1 MFGDSSP
8 FPEPTSR
15 TSETER
21 TYIKHGIA
29 LRNTYV
35 HEMGIQPE
43 LVDLVEWFIGKDGVY
58 SSSTIRAYRSAL
70 IYLADRHFERG
81 KMSHDRLQYCREL
94 LKSGPTPK
102 AKGQHRQTSS
112 LKRKSIPD
120 HKLAMLL
127 QFLDDTA
134 TENSTFLASWIRWSL
149 TFFPRPSEWWTASTF
164 QRECEDGTTVTAI
177 SFGNC
182 KATNGRSFGPE
193 RFLDLN
199 LDRNQYTDL
208 ANFIR
213 ELRVRTRAYKS
224 PDAFYDVFR
233 KQFSA
238 ACVDAK
244 VPKLS
249 PYSLRH
255 IGMAVAKSEMDSQ
268 SVSYAAGHGSDVT
281 KTVHYAR
288 TRDMGD
294 GWLSPDQ
301 AFSVRDVDR
310 ALVRVTGKVKR
321 FIPKTGP
328 AQSMRP

>member
-1 MFGDSSP
+1 MFEDDLR

-29 LRNTYV
+29 LRNTYA

-43 LVDLVEWFIGKDGVY
+43 LVDLVGWFIGKDGVY

-70 IYLADRHFERG
+70 IYLTDRHFERG
-81 KMSHDRLQYCREL
+81 KMSHDSLQYCREL

-127 QFLDDTA
+127 QFLDHKA
-134 TENSTFLASWIRWSL
+134 TEYSRFMANWIRWSL

-164 QRECEDGTTVTAI
+164 QREREDGTTGPAI
-177 SFGNC
+177 SFGNS
-182 KATNGRSFGPE
+182 KFSNGRSFGPE
-193 RFLDLN
+193 RFLDLK
-199 LDRNQYTDL
+199 LDRDQYTDL
-208 ANFIR
+208 ANFLR
-213 ELRVRTRAYKS
+213 ELHLRTRAYKS
-224 PDAFYDVFR
+224 SNAFYDVFR
-233 KQFSA
+233 KQFTA
-238 ACVDAK
+238 ACLEAK
-244 VPKLS
+244 VPVIS

-255 IGMAVAKSEMDSQ
+255 IGMAVAKSQMDSE

-288 TRDMGD
+288 TRDMGV
-294 GWLSPDQ
+294 GWLSPHQ
-301 AFSVRDVDR
+301 AFSVREEDKR
-310 ALVRVTGKVKR
+310 LVRVTGKVR
-321 FIPKTGP
+321 QFRPNSAPTPSQKT
-328 AQSMRP
+328 